1 MEGERT
7 NDDPSCFWRAD
18 VDEAAKRLAAILDDE
33 RADVFT
39 TYDERGGYGHPDHVQ
54 VHRVGLRAAERAG
67 TRRVFM
73 ATVNRDYL
81 LSLADSAPEMGVA
94 MTTEQRA
101 MLDTLGVR
109 ASRITT
115 AVDVTQFL
123 DRKRR
128 AMEVHASQIADT
140 SFFLAMPE
148 DVFARVWGTEWY
160 IRVGSEPTDHLEDS
174 LLDRPAG
181 ETNLR

>member
-1 MEGERT
+1 
-7 NDDPSCFWRAD
+7 
-18 VDEAAKRLAAILDDE
+18 
-33 RADVFT
+33 
-39 TYDERGGYGHPDHVQ
+39 
-54 VHRVGLRAAERAG
+54 
-67 TRRVFM
+67 
-73 ATVNRDYL
+73 
-81 LSLADSAPEMGVA
+81 MGVA

-115 AVDVTQFL
+115 AVDVMQFL

-148 DVFARVWGTEWY
+148 DVFGLVWGTEWD
-160 IRVGSEPTDHLEDS
+160 IRFGSEPTDHLEDS

-181 ETNLR
+181 ETDLRYCRTRSMTITTPRRSWPGRGRPCWRSSTTCPPAGAA